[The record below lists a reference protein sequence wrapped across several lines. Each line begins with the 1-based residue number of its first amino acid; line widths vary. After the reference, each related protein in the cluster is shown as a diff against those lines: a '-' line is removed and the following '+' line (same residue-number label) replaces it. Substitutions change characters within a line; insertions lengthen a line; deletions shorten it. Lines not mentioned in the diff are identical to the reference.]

1 MKRWKLLNQRVAT
14 WIVLTAACV
23 GFISAEANGSDMPFA
38 PGERLEYELRWENVP
53 AGTACMEVSS
63 IKTFNGEKVYHF
75 VLTAQSN
82 SFIDLFYKVR
92 DRIDAYADLNMTGSR
107 HYAKRQHEGR
117 RKRDIVV
124 TFDWETNRVRYSN
137 HGRTNRAIA
146 LMEGSFDPLSA
157 LYFSRT
163 IDLSVGHQ
171 LERPIT
177 DGKKNVIGQLNVIG
191 RETITLQN
199 GDRYDTY
206 LVEPELNNVGG
217 VFEKSKDA
225 KISIW
230 VTADERRIPVR
241 VMSRVVVGHF
251 IGELTS
257 AVTRH

>member
-1 MKRWKLLNQRVAT
+1 MKRRNLLNQRVAT
-14 WIVLTAACV
+14 WFVMAAVCV
-23 GFISAEANGSDMPFA
+23 VFMAVEAIGSDMPFA

-92 DRIDAYADLNMTGSR
+92 DRVDAYADLSMTRSR
-107 HYAKRQHEGR
+107 HYEKQQHEGSH
-117 RKRDIVV
+117 KKNIVV
-124 TFDWETNRVRYSN
+124 TFDWETNRARYSSR
-137 HGRTNRAIA
+137 GRANRAIA

-163 IDLSVGHQ
+163 IDLNVGHQ
-171 LERPIT
+171 FERPIT
-177 DGKKNVIGQLNVIG
+177 DGKKNVIGQLSVIG

-206 LVEPELNNVGG
+206 LVEPKLNKVSG
-217 VFEKSKDA
+217 VFKEGKDA
-225 KISIW
+225 TIRIW

-241 VMSRVVVGHF
+241 VMSKVVVGHF

-257 AVTRH
+257 AVTMH